1 MSDNLLQFR
10 GWKWTYDK
18 NELLGGKGNDV
29 MVGIWVRL
37 IWMIWINEIKRVNG
51 TRLDC
56 GKVK

>member
-18 NELLGGKGNDV
+18 NKLLDGKGNDV
-29 MVGIWVRL
+29 MVGIWMGWYGL
-37 IWMIWINEIKRVNG
+37 MELERVNG
-51 TRLDC
+51 KRLDC